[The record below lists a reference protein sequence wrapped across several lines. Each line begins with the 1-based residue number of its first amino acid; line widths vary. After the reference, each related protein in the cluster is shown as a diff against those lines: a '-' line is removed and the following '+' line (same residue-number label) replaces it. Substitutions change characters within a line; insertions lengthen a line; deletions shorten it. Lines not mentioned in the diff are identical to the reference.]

1 MKYFLLLA
9 GLVAALPQI
18 SHATANATNRK
29 SDDIAIF
36 FSNDIHGET
45 EPCG

>member
-9 GLVAALPQI
+9 GLLAALPQI
-18 SHATANATNRK
+18 ALATNTGVTHEYR
-29 SDDIAIF
+29 DIAIF